1 MQILH
6 DEIAKR
12 QALIAK
18 RDELTN
24 LIETKKAEI
33 VAAETELA
41 GIDAN
46 KLTAEI
52 AELNDILNK
61 LNPPTAVE
69 TPPDEQ

>member
-61 LNPPTAVE
+61 LNPTAVE
-69 TPPDEQ
+69 TPPDVQ

>member
-18 RDELTN
+18 RDELTA
-24 LIETKKAEI
+24 LIEARKAEI
-33 VAAETELA
+33 VTAETELN

-61 LNPPTAVE
+61 LNPNPAVN
-69 TPPDEQ
+69 TPPDVQ

>member
-18 RDELTN
+18 RDELIAT
-24 LIETKKAEI
+24 IETKKTEI
-33 VAAETELA
+33 VTAETELN
-41 GIDAN
+41 GIDAG

-61 LNPPTAVE
+61 LTPNPAVN
-69 TPPDEQ
+69 TPPDVQ

>member
-18 RDELTN
+18 RDELIAT
-24 LIETKKAEI
+24 IETKKAEI
-33 VAAETELA
+33 VTAETELN
-41 GIDAN
+41 GIDAG

-61 LNPPTAVE
+61 LNPNPAVN
-69 TPPDEQ
+69 TPPDVQ

>member
-33 VAAETELA
+33 VAAETELTS
-41 GIDAN
+41 IDAN

-61 LNPPTAVE
+61 LNPNPAVNI
-69 TPPDEQ
+69 PPDVQ

>member
-18 RDELTN
+18 RDDLTAV
-24 LIETKKAEI
+24 IEARKAEI
-33 VAAETELA
+33 VTAETELN
-41 GIDAN
+41 GIDAG

-61 LNPPTAVE
+61 LNPNPAVNI
-69 TPPDEQ
+69 PPDVQ